1 MYTVQCLVNA
11 NKYTHTHR
19 GFDSLGKHSTVKLE
33 DCTITKVLVLYRW
46 LHPSPKSSFWNK
58 LFAQKTPFHHQ
69 CLAIF
74 SKKSKTFLVH
84 FIIDFRALRSLGK
97 LSSSHLSGYNLVLTR
112 QVPLENKKKTII
124 THCFKF
130 TPNCEILFLI
140 FFLIYG

>member
-11 NKYTHTHR
+11 NKYTHTHTHR

-33 DCTITKVLVLYRW
+33 DCTIKKVLILYRW

-69 CLAIF
+69 CYLNL
-74 SKKSKTFLVH
+74 KKNPKTFFCPKVWTMVH
-84 FIIDFRALRSLGK
+84 FIMGFRALCSLGK

-124 THCFKF
+124 TNCF
-130 TPNCEILFLI
+130 
-140 FFLIYG
+140 